1 MTAHEF
7 VDAANSGSLPWET
20 RNIFG
25 KNKPWTDSAKEQ
37 YFHLLNAETA
47 NAMELERWRLNN
59 EYNTPRAQMERLIDA
74 GINPAAAYQQVS
86 SGNSQSAPD
95 THQPGTAAFHDTSDK
110 LSKINT
116 IMNGISNIM
125 STIFGGVGAAKGI
138 QDVQFGYQNNWY
150 DKMRADYARGPG
162 LSTMWLGDQ
171 SSLSHM
177 DRPIEV
183 APGLYMDGTAAQ
195 LFPELRQGL
204 GFASVDYKTRQ
215 SGVSIQ
221 KQLADRRTRIDN
233 LIQDIFRGLETN
245 ASTSEM
251 MRLFLE
257 LFAYGAMSKFGG
269 F

>member
-1 MTAHEF
+1 MTSQEFAEF
-7 VDAANSGSLPWET
+7 VNSGNAPWD
-20 RNIFG
+20 RS
-25 KNKPWTDSAKEQ
+25 WSDSSKEQ
-37 YFHLLNAETA
+37 YFHLLNTEMA
-47 NAMELERWRLNN
+47 NEMELERWRLNN
-59 EYNTPRAQMERLIDA
+59 EYNSPRAQMERLIDA
-74 GINPAAAYQQVS
+74 GINPAAAFNQVS

-110 LSKINT
+110 LSRINT

-125 STIFGGVGAAKGI
+125 NTIYGGVDAMKGI
-138 QDVQFGYQNNWY
+138 QDIQLRYQNNWY
-150 DKMRADYARGPG
+150 DKMRADYANSAGR
-162 LSTMWLGDQ
+162 STMWLADQ
-171 SSLSHM
+171 SELSHL

-204 GFASVDYKTRQ
+204 GFAAVDYRTRQ
-215 SGVSIQ
+215 SGVNIQ

-257 LFAYGAMSKFGG
+257 LFAYGAMSKYGG